1 MRHLGVGQKE
11 VLQLEEKRF
20 AVVFGPFNSGCKG
33 RRRHGNV
40 GVRLVIHV
48 EEGGEGHVGEL
59 AVLAVWTDAEELLQA
74 LG

>member
-1 MRHLGVGQKE
+1 MGQKE

-40 GVRLVIHV
+40 GVRLVVHV

-59 AVLAVWTDAEELLQA
+59 AVFAAWTHAEELLQA